1 MAGNRNVS
9 RGLIVG
15 IAIALWIAIAM
26 PADLRAQDA
35 RIEMELVMEPGF
47 PTDQARK
54 WIALLEKAGVSGVR
68 VRGGNVGDSVQVEPT
83 GTARNPSYRVTGILT
98 LDEKLLL
105 PSGKYTASDAAGVA
119 RWVARLKEGGT
130 EGLSA
135 KPGAF
140 GLLPAQL
147 VATHE
152 GLAGKINFST
162 KGTSPRD
169 VVEKIADSLSLK
181 LSIDAASQ
189 RALAA
194 SEPVADE
201 LQGLSQ
207 GTVLAAA
214 IRPAGLV
221 LVPVKDGGQ
230 VQLRITDSKSV
241 KESWPIGWPMPS
253 GKGPKDYVPDLMKFI
268 PVEINDTP
276 LGEAV
281 TAIAGRLKVPVVLDY
296 NALARQRVDLAETK
310 VTFPKGKTFYGSIL
324 SKLLF
329 QAKLKYELRLDE
341 ADQPFLWITSVAGN

>member
-1 MAGNRNVS
+1 MARKLNWLIWGC
-9 RGLIVG
+9 GLLLL
-15 IAIALWIAIAM
+15 AAALPTAVE
-26 PADLRAQDA
+26 AQEA

-83 GTARNPSYRVTGILT
+83 GTGRNPSYRVTGILT

-105 PSGKYTASDAAGVA
+105 PGGKYTAGDAAGVA
-119 RWVARLKEGGT
+119 RWVSRLKEGGT

-152 GLAGKINFST
+152 ALAGKVDFST
-162 KGTSPRD
+162 KGKPASD
-169 VVEKIADSLSLK
+169 VVKKIADALSVK
-181 LSIDAASQ
+181 LSIDATSQ

-194 SEPVADE
+194 ADPVADE
-201 LQGLSQ
+201 LVGLSH
-207 GTVLAAA
+207 GTTLAAV

-221 LVPVKDGGQ
+221 MVPVKEGGR
-230 VQLRITDSKSV
+230 VNLRITDSKSA
-241 KESWPIGWPMPS
+241 KESWPVGWPL
-253 GKGPKDYVPDLMKFI
+253 PKDKAPKDFVPDLMKFI

-276 LGEAV
+276 LGEALP
-281 TAIAGRLKVPVVLDY
+281 AIAGRLKVPLVFDY
-296 NALARQRVDLAETK
+296 NALARQRVDLATTK

-341 ADQPFLWITSVAGN
+341 ADQPFLWITGVAGG